1 MSQIE
6 VDKVIPQS
14 GTALQ
19 IGEASDTITVPAS
32 ATLTLASGSTLNA
45 SSATVSLPTGVGG
58 TSWQAEKTANF
69 NAVAGEGYFINTTG
83 GAITATLPGSATL
96 GDEIRFID
104 SSATA
109 DTHNITIGRN
119 SHKIQGATSDMT
131 VSTERAAFG
140 LVYSGASQGWL
151 LMEK

>member
-1 MSQIE
+1 MSQLE

-19 IGEASDTITVPAS
+19 IGEASDTITIPAN
-32 ATLTLASGSTLNA
+32 ATLNA
-45 SSATVSLPTGVGG
+45 SSATVQLPSGVGG
-58 TSWQAEKTANF
+58 TSWQAEKTSSF

-140 LVYSGASQGWL
+140 LVYSGATQGWL

>member
-1 MSQIE
+1 MSQLE

-19 IGEASDTITVPAS
+19 IGEASDTITIPAN
-32 ATLTLASGSTLNA
+32 ATLNA
-45 SSATVSLPTGVGG
+45 SNATVQLPSGVGG
-58 TSWQAEKTANF
+58 TSWQAEKTSSF

>member
-45 SSATVSLPTGVGG
+45 SSATVQLPAG
-58 TSWQAEKTANF
+58 
-69 NAVAGEGYFINTTG
+69 VAGLSWESKTSSFTATAFRGYFIDTTSG
-83 GAITATLPGSATL
+83 VVTATLPGSATL

-104 SSATA
+104 SAATA
-109 DTHNITIGRN
+109 DTNNITIGRN
-119 SHKIQGATSDMT
+119 SHKIQGAASDMT

-140 LVYSGASQGWL
+140 LVYSGAAQGWL

>member
-14 GTALQ
+14 GTAIQ
-19 IGEASDTITVPAS
+19 IGEASDTITIPSNATFDAS
-32 ATLTLASGSTLNA
+32 N
-45 SSATVSLPTGVGG
+45 ATVSLPTGVGG
-58 TSWQAEKTANF
+58 TSWQAEKTNNF

-83 GAITATLPGSATL
+83 GAVTATLPGSATL

-109 DTHNITIGRN
+109 DTHNIIIGRN
-119 SHKIQGATSDMT
+119 SHKIQGLTSDMT
-131 VSTERAAFG
+131 ISTERAAFG
-140 LVYSGASQGWL
+140 LVYSGATQGWL

>member
-14 GTALQ
+14 GTSLQ
-19 IGEASDTITVPAS
+19 IGEASDTITIPS
-32 ATLTLASGSTLNA
+32 NATLDASN
-45 SSATVSLPTGVGG
+45 ATVSLPTGVGG
-58 TSWQAEKTANF
+58 TSWQAEKTNSF
-69 NAVAGEGYFINTTG
+69 TAVAGEGYFINTTA
-83 GAITATLPGSATL
+83 GAVTATLPGSATL

-140 LVYSGASQGWL
+140 LVYSGATQGWL

>member
-19 IGEASDTITVPAS
+19 IGEASDTITIPAN
-32 ATLTLASGSTLNA
+32 ATLNA
-45 SSATVSLPTGVGG
+45 SSATVQLPSGVGG
-58 TSWQAEKTANF
+58 TSWQAEKTSSF

-140 LVYSGASQGWL
+140 LVYSGATQGWL